1 MAILSGGNTVG
12 RGVSR
17 LLRTALIACFALS
30 PAALYAQRSEYEV
43 KAAFLLNF
51 ARFVEWPSD
60 RPFTDGKINLAVVG
74 NSSVAKAIGSAVN
87 GSKVGKFVFHVT
99 YVAWSADLAA
109 YPMVF
114 VPATESTKY
123 AQLSNLAQKPILV
136 VGESPGFASKYGMFN
151 FFVAEGRVRFEI
163 NNAMAKRSNLVVSS
177 QLLQIAKVIQ
187 P

>member
-1 MAILSGGNTVG
+1 M
-12 RGVSR
+12 
-17 LLRTALIACFALS
+17 LRTALIVCLTLS
-30 PAALYAQRSEYEV
+30 PAALFAQRSEYEV

-51 ARFVEWPSD
+51 ARFVEWPSE
-60 RPFTDGKINLAVVG
+60 RQFTDGKIHLAVVG
-74 NSSVAKAIGSAVN
+74 NSSVAKAIGGAVN
-87 GSKVGKFVFHVT
+87 GSKVGKYVFQVT

-114 VPATESTKY
+114 VPSTESAKY
-123 AQLSNLAQKPILV
+123 AQLSTLAQKPVLV
-136 VGESPGFASKYGMFN
+136 VGESPGFANKYGMFN

-163 NNAMAKRSNLVVSS
+163 NNAVAKRSNLVVSS